1 MQRSLLFSIVFHGG
15 VFALA
20 IFGLPYIA
28 PEPRLLD
35 EAITVEILN
44 VDEKTNAPEIVPD
57 DGKKPEQKTVK
68 KAEPEIKTPPPPPPP
83 PPKKASAPD
92 QPEPE
97 ALPEKKAEPAPVKAE
112 VKPKIK
118 PKPKPKPKKIEPKKV
133 EIKKSKFANT
143 KPRRKPKR
151 KHRPKPP
158 DQFASV
164 LKTLEK
170 LKNQPKSKKK
180 IEDKPKE
187 KVKPKT
193 SFQEQMAKALASPSK
208 SFNAEQSLAISEIDL
223 VRQQIRK
230 CWSLPAGAKDAAD
243 LVISIE
249 VDMNADGSVRRAQI
263 KDRARMGKD
272 AFFRAAAESA
282 RRAVLN
288 PRCNPFKLP
297 PEKYQQWQTMTL
309 NFNPREMF

>member
-1 MQRSLLFSIVFHGG
+1 MQRSLLFSMVFHGG

-20 IFGLPYIA
+20 IFGLPFIS
-28 PEPRLLD
+28 PERRLLD

-44 VDEKTNAPEIVPD
+44 VDEKTNAPEILPD
-57 DGKKPEQKTVK
+57 AGKKPEQKTVK
-68 KAEPEIKTPPPPPPP
+68 KVEPEIKTPPPPPPLP
-83 PPKKASAPD
+83 AKKVSAPAP
-92 QPEPE
+92 PEPE
-97 ALPEKKAEPAPVKAE
+97 ALPEKKAEPAPLKAIA
-112 VKPKIK
+112 KPKIK
-118 PKPKPKPKKIEPKKV
+118 PKPKPQPKKV
-133 EIKKSKFANT
+133 KEKKVAEKKSKFANT
-143 KPRRKPKR
+143 KPRRKPKH
-151 KHRPKPP
+151 KPKPP

-164 LKTLEK
+164 LKSLEK
-170 LKNQPKSKKK
+170 LKKQPKPKKK
-180 IEDKPKE
+180 TEDKPKE
-187 KVKPKT
+187 NVKPKT
-193 SFQEQMAKALASPSK
+193 SFQEQMAKALEQPSK
-208 SFNAEQSLAISEIDL
+208 SFNAEQPLAISEIDL

-230 CWSLPAGAKDAAD
+230 CWSLPAGAKGAAD

-249 VDMNADGSVRRAQI
+249 VDMNADGTVRRAVI